1 MRLNP
6 NVGKNLALVP
16 LVTSIVCLGACT
28 NQPTDKQLESW
39 RTEAIALN
47 ARMVK
52 ANTKTSPEEWN
63 LVIEGQI
70 AKGKAV
76 TLSWQQLQALA
87 TNHVK
92 TTEPHAVLNQEE
104 IFDFRGIRVST
115 LLKKLAIAS
124 DITDITF
131 VCFDGYQ
138 ATISMKDLLAY
149 PITLAIAKNGKP
161 ISRDQGGPI
170 YLVIPHTQYPN
181 LKKKYNELSWAF
193 YVTHMIIG
201 TEPVKLR
208 VARRELDL
216 AALDKLPQVTILE
229 NVGYRMGWPSGEV
242 KLHGVRVRDV
252 LAFAGIQLPANGEI
266 VVRGKAPIYHDPSN
280 PVRLAATDL
289 RECDILV
296 ATRWGNDKEPIPAKM
311 GGPLTLAFSS
321 ECQAGAGF
329 SRPLNRQRWVTF
341 LEGFYP

>member
-1 MRLNP
+1 MRVNP
-6 NVGKNLALVP
+6 VGKNLALVP

-28 NQPTDKQLESW
+28 NQPTDKQLEEW
-39 RTEAIALN
+39 RTEALALN
-47 ARMVK
+47 AQMVK

-63 LVIEGQI
+63 LVIEGQVT
-70 AKGKAV
+70 KGKAM
-76 TLSWQQLQALA
+76 TLSWQQLQGLA

-92 TTEPHAVLNQEE
+92 TTDPNAVLNQGE

-115 LLKKLAIAS
+115 LLKKLAIAP
-124 DITDITF
+124 DITNITF

-138 ATISMKDLLAY
+138 ATISVKDLLAY
-149 PITLAIAKNGKP
+149 PITLAIARNGKP
-161 ISRDQGGPI
+161 IPRAQGGPI
-170 YLVIPHTQYPN
+170 YLVIPHTQFPN

-208 VARRELDL
+208 VGTRELDL

-242 KLHGVRVRDV
+242 KLHGVRVRDI

-280 PVRLAATDL
+280 PVRLAANDL

-321 ECQAGAGF
+321 ECQVGTGF